1 MSTWDIARSSQ
12 LYGVDL
18 WGEGY
23 FGINADGNLTVCPEK
38 NGSPDRSSAT
48 INLHEIVR
56 SLVQRGINVPVL
68 IRFDGIIRDRVQR
81 LHDSFDTAIA
91 EAHYGGKYCG
101 VFPIKVNQQRHVV
114 DIIRTAGKTSQL
126 GLEVGS
132 KPELCA
138 VLAVHDT
145 PNGLL
150 LCNGY
155 KDNEYIELALLA
167 RKLGKR
173 SIIII
178 EQLTELSQT
187 IEIATRLGIEPELGI
202 RMKPVNKG
210 SGRWET
216 SGGDRAKF
224 GLTTPEIL
232 GAIEK
237 LKELGKS
244 HWLKLL
250 HFHVGSQITSI
261 ESIKK
266 VLREATRMYTEVAKL
281 CPSMCFLDVGGG
293 LAVDYDGSKTNFQS
307 SMNYTVGEYARDVVY
322 AIDEACKESDLPPP
336 NIITEAGRALT
347 AHHSVLVFQV
357 VDVAQTP
364 EVVRELPVPPTDDEK
379 IAEFPELYR
388 KVTVKNCLE
397 TLHDANALREVIIE
411 RFIQGISSLAE
422 RAYAD
427 SSYWH
432 LIAKVRREASEMRA
446 VPEEIEKLD
455 EQVLDTYFCNFSVF
469 QSLPDSWAI
478 EQLFP
483 IMPIHRLKEQPLRRA
498 ILADMSC
505 DSDGKIDRFIDLKDV
520 KPFLPLHPLRSGEP
534 YYVGA
539 FLVGAYQEILG
550 DLHNLFGDTNAV
562 HVDLDAAGAVK
573 FTHVVE
579 GDTIRE
585 ALAYVQY
592 DAPDLIERLRISI
605 EREVSAGR
613 LTVEESAKIQRR
625 YREALEG
632 YTYLTH
638 E

>member
-1 MSTWDIARSSQ
+1 MNNWDIARSSQ
-12 LYGVDL
+12 LYGIDS

-23 FGINADGNLTVCPEK
+23 FSINPEGDLTVCPER
-38 NGSPDRSSAT
+38 NGSPERSKGI
-48 INLHEIVR
+48 INLREIVR

-68 IRFDGIIRDRVQR
+68 IRFDGIVRDRVQR
-81 LHDSFDTAIA
+81 LHESFDKAIE
-91 EAHYGGKYCG
+91 EARYGGKYCG

-114 DIIRTAGKTSQL
+114 DIIRTAGKGSQL

-138 VLAVHDT
+138 VLAVHDA

-178 EQLTELSQT
+178 EQLSELSQT
-187 IEIATRLGIEPELGI
+187 IDIALRLGIEPELGI

-237 LKELGKS
+237 LTGLGKS

-261 ESIKK
+261 GSIKK

-281 CPSMCFLDVGGG
+281 CPSMCFFDVGGG

-307 SMNYTVGEYARDVVY
+307 SMNYTIGEYARDVVY
-322 AIDEACKESDLPPP
+322 AIDEACKESNLSPP

-357 VDVAQTP
+357 VDVALTP
-364 EVVRELPVPPTDDEK
+364 DVVRELSAPPTDDEK
-379 IAEFPELYR
+379 LAEFKELYS

-411 RFIQGISSLAE
+411 RFVQGTTSLAE

-432 LIAKVRREASEMRA
+432 LIAKVRREALEMRTI
-446 VPEEIEKLD
+446 PEEIEKLD

-483 IMPIHRLKEQPLRRA
+483 IMPIHRLKEQPQRRA

-505 DSDGKIDRFIDLKDV
+505 DSDGKIDKFIDLKDV
-520 KPFLPLHPLRSGEP
+520 KPYLPLHPLRSGEP

-562 HVDLDAAGAVK
+562 HVDLDGSGAVK

-592 DAPDLIERLRISI
+592 DAPDLIERLRNSI

-613 LTVEESAKIQRR
+613 LTVEESTKIQKR